1 MIRRSLMT
9 VAVTALLAA
18 ACGGEEGTPT
28 TTAAVSTTAAATT
41 TEAPTTTTTEA
52 TSATTG
58 TTTTTTTVP
67 VEPPPSGFYIV
78 DEAHYPYG
86 VPIFLSRQGS
96 VNSHLV
102 VNPHFPKTWAVV
114 YLLEEG
120 AEIRSP
126 FGGYHNAECPPG
138 ERGEPFENEN
148 QGITFHNGREVPI
161 ASVRTGN
168 WGDRLTRDTLA
179 LHVWGESLTFVC
191 PTGPEPGGT
200 NCPCPVSRGDVI
212 ARVTDPDQL
221 LPARFGHEPEGNVGL
236 GLGRWTFAYGFF
248 APEGPL
254 WHRYFPFVP

>member
-28 TTAAVSTTAAATT
+28 TTAAASTTAAATT

-179 LHVWGESLTFVC
+179 LHVGASHSPSSARPGRNPAA
-191 PTGPEPGGT
+191 PT
-200 NCPCPVSRGDVI
+200 
-212 ARVTDPDQL
+212 A
-221 LPARFGHEPEGNVGL
+221 PARSAGVM
-236 GLGRWTFAYGFF
+236 
-248 APEGPL
+248 
-254 WHRYFPFVP
+254 

>member
-1 MIRRSLMT
+1 
-9 VAVTALLAA
+9 
-18 ACGGEEGTPT
+18 
-28 TTAAVSTTAAATT
+28 
-41 TEAPTTTTTEA
+41 
-52 TSATTG
+52 
-58 TTTTTTTVP
+58 
-67 VEPPPSGFYIV
+67 
-78 DEAHYPYG
+78 
-86 VPIFLSRQGS
+86 
-96 VNSHLV
+96 
-102 VNPHFPKTWAVV
+102 
-114 YLLEEG
+114 
-120 AEIRSP
+120 
-126 FGGYHNAECPPG
+126 
-138 ERGEPFENEN
+138 
-148 QGITFHNGREVPI
+148 VPI

-191 PTGPEPGGT
+191 PTEPEPGGT